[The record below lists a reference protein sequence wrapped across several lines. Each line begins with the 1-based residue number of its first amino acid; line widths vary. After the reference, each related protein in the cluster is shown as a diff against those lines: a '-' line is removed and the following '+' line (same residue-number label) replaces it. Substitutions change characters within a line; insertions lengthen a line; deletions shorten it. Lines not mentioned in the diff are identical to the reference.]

1 MTKNPILNALAAL
14 AYIAVLVSI
23 IFYGGDFIEH
33 SVEDSIFTPIAFLS
47 LFVFSA
53 ATMGYIFLGTP
64 LQMFLEG
71 EKKQA
76 VDLFLKT
83 LFSFA
88 GIAAATVAIGLYVQS
103 IF

>member
-1 MTKNPILNALAAL
+1 MTRNPVINALSAL
-14 AYIAVLVSI
+14 AYIAGLVSI
-23 IFYGGDFIEH
+23 IFYAGDILEH

-53 ATMGYIFLGTP
+53 ATMGYIFLGQP
-64 LQMFLEG
+64 IQMFLEG
-71 EKKQA
+71 EKKGA

-83 LFSFA
+83 LLSFA
-88 GIAAATVAIGLYVQS
+88 GAAAATVTVGLYINS